1 MYESLGRVTIA
12 PGVLVTIARL
22 TTLSVPGVVRMI
34 PCGVPGFLRRGGNE
48 GVLLEV
54 EGECVRFDLFIVA
67 DANANLRQV
76 GQKIQAEVARA
87 TRDMVGMDVDAI
99 NVHIQDVAYPE
110 LAYDVERAPAADQ
123 IT

>member
-1 MYESLGRVTIA
+1 MYESPGRVTIA

-22 TTLSVPGVVRMI
+22 TTLSVPGVTRMVPRGI
-34 PCGVPGFLRRGGNE
+34 PALLRHGWNE

-54 EGECVRFDLFIVA
+54 EGGRVRFDLFIVA

-87 TRDMVGMDVDAI
+87 TRDMVGMDVEAI

-110 LAYDVERAPAADQ
+110 LAYDVECAPVADQ
-123 IT
+123 VT